1 MEREWKARRRA
12 WSVQRWVRGGLV
24 LKRLASSARVDRGS
38 KVGALLDGA
47 HAKRADGGDGDD
59 WIWVMGGGVG
69 VAGCAGGWWAAG
81 GAKM

>member
-1 MEREWKARRRA
+1 MEREGRARRRA

-47 HAKRADGGDGDD
+47 HAKRADGGAGDD
-59 WIWVMGGGVG
+59 GLRAMGRGVC
-69 VAGCAGGWWAAG
+69 VAGCARGLWAAE